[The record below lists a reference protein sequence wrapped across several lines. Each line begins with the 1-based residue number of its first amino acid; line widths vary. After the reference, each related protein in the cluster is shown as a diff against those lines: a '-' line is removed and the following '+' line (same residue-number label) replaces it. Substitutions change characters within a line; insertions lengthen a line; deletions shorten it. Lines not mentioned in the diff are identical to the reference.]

1 MKQLHKLNAAL
12 ILLVFAIMVT
22 SGTLAGTLGWLLYSR
37 NIKPGPFYMLFFL
50 PVISVV
56 FGTMLSMVVS
66 KRVLKPLNDLIAA
79 TREIAKG
86 NLDVKVNPSISIG
99 EIGELI
105 SSFNNMTTEL
115 SSIELFRN
123 DFINNFSHE
132 FKTPIV
138 SIRGFAKRLLDDHLS
153 EAQRKEFAA
162 IIVSESDRLTKM
174 SSNVLLLTKY
184 ENQEMVTEKST
195 FSLDEQLRN
204 CLLLFEK
211 EWSEKNLDLQLDLT
225 PINYYGDQEML
236 SQVWTN
242 LIANA
247 VKFSHPAGS
256 LEIRCYPDGSAV
268 KVKIADSG
276 IGMDDETCRHI
287 FEKFY
292 QGDSAHASLGNGLGL
307 SIVKRILDLCG
318 GQITVKSKKDVGT
331 TFTVKLP
338 MQQK

>member
-1 MKQLHKLNAAL
+1 M
-12 ILLVFAIMVT
+12 IVFMIMMA
-22 SGTLAGTLGWLLYSR
+22 SGTLASLLGWFLYS
-37 NIKPGPFYMLFFL
+37 NHIQPGLHFILLFL
-50 PVISVV
+50 PVISVL
-56 FGTMLSMVVS
+56 FGTLLSMIVS
-66 KRVLKPLNDLIAA
+66 KRVLKPLNDLIVA

-86 NLDVKVNPSISIG
+86 NLDVRVDPSPSIG

-138 SIRGFAKRLLDDHLS
+138 SIRGFAKRLLDNHLS
-153 EAQRKEFAA
+153 EAQRKEFAG

-184 ENQEMVTEKST
+184 ENQEMITEKSI

-211 EWSEKNLDLQLDLT
+211 EWSEKNLDLQLELA
-225 PINYYGDQEML
+225 PINYYGDEEML
-236 SQVWTN
+236 SQVWIN

-247 VKFSHPAGS
+247 IKFNNPNGN
-256 LEIRCYPDGSAV
+256 LVIRCFLDGSAV
-268 KVKIADSG
+268 KVKISDSG

-292 QGDSAHASLGNGLGL
+292 QGDNTHGSAGNGLGL
-307 SIVKRILDLCG
+307 PIVKRILDLCG
-318 GQITVKSKKDVGT
+318 GQITVKSKKGVGT
-331 TFTVKLP
+331 AFTVKLP
-338 MQQK
+338 GQQK

>member
-132 FKTPIV
+132 FKTPI
-138 SIRGFAKRLLDDHLS
+138 LS
-153 EAQRKEFAA
+153 
-162 IIVSESDRLTKM
+162 
-174 SSNVLLLTKY
+174 
-184 ENQEMVTEKST
+184 
-195 FSLDEQLRN
+195 
-204 CLLLFEK
+204 
-211 EWSEKNLDLQLDLT
+211 
-225 PINYYGDQEML
+225 
-236 SQVWTN
+236 
-242 LIANA
+242 LI
-247 VKFSHPAGS
+247 
-256 LEIRCYPDGSAV
+256 
-268 KVKIADSG
+268 
-276 IGMDDETCRHI
+276 HI
-287 FEKFY
+287 
-292 QGDSAHASLGNGLGL
+292 
-307 SIVKRILDLCG
+307 
-318 GQITVKSKKDVGT
+318 
-331 TFTVKLP
+331 
-338 MQQK
+338 

>member
-1 MKQLHKLNAAL
+1 
-12 ILLVFAIMVT
+12 
-22 SGTLAGTLGWLLYSR
+22 
-37 NIKPGPFYMLFFL
+37 
-50 PVISVV
+50 
-56 FGTMLSMVVS
+56 
-66 KRVLKPLNDLIAA
+66 
-79 TREIAKG
+79 
-86 NLDVKVNPSISIG
+86 
-99 EIGELI
+99 
-105 SSFNNMTTEL
+105 
-115 SSIELFRN
+115 
-123 DFINNFSHE
+123 
-132 FKTPIV
+132 
-138 SIRGFAKRLLDDHLS
+138 LS

-338 MQQK
+338 QQQK

>member
-22 SGTLAGTLGWLLYSR
+22 SGTLAATLGWLLYSR

-153 EAQRKEFAA
+153 EAQRKEFAT

-338 MQQK
+338 QQQK